1 MEKRISCRGIIFIDN
16 NLAVMHRVK
25 KDRDYYV
32 FPGGGVEED
41 DITKEEAVKREI
53 KEEFGIDVN
62 PQKLVYVYE
71 NGNTIQYYYLCE
83 KVGGSFGTGEG
94 PEIVNFL
101 ERKGFYLPD
110 LINIDRIKNINLEP
124 QKLSAILLEDINTY
138 GLELNSEVTSIE
150 DDDDEK

>member
-1 MEKRISCRGIIFIDN
+1 MEKRTSCRGIIFIDN
-16 NLAVMHRVK
+16 DLAVLHRVK

-32 FPGGGVEED
+32 FPGGGLED
-41 DITKEEAVKREI
+41 DDINKEYAVKREI
-53 KEEFGIDVN
+53 KEELGIDVN

-83 KVGGSFGTGEG
+83 MVGGCFGTGEG

-110 LINIDRIKNINLEP
+110 LIKIDGIKNLNLEP
-124 QKLSAILLEDINTY
+124 QKLTNILLEDINTY
-138 GLELNSEVTSIE
+138 GLKLNSEVTLIE
-150 DDDDEK
+150 DDNDEK